1 MVENKYSELISSI
14 QPDQRTALNSILLV
28 DGLNCFL
35 RSFTAINH
43 VNPEGYHIGGLTGFL
58 KSVGYAIKMLNPT
71 KVIIIFD
78 GANGSS
84 ARKNLFPAYK
94 ANRNANRIT
103 NYSIFK
109 SKDEELESIKNQ
121 VERLIQYLKC
131 TPTTIVSI
139 DGLEA
144 DDIIGYLSNQFEKF
158 DETKEV
164 NIMSADQDFLQLV
177 TDKVSV
183 YSPTKKKIYTPKDI
197 LNEYGINSTNF
208 LNYKVLMGDKSD
220 NIPGIDGLGPV
231 KIKKLFPEL
240 LENKRILLDDII
252 LKAADN
258 IDSNKLY
265 FSVVERRHQL
275 LINEQL
281 MNLNGHFISPDNK
294 QLVKS
299 AFNNSYEL
307 NTYLFHQLYV
317 NDKLGDSIP
326 NVEGWLQNTF
336 GYLNSFN

>member
-43 VNPEGYHIGGLTGFL
+43 VNSEGYHIGGLTGFL

-275 LINEQL
+275 SINEQL

-299 AFNNSYEL
+299 AFNHSYEL

>member
-14 QPDQRTALNSILLV
+14 QPDQRTVLNSILLV

-43 VNPEGYHIGGLTGFL
+43 VNPEGYHIGGLTGVL

-275 LINEQL
+275 SINEQL